1 MSSLYDDKLLR
12 ETFLQVAIPIKIG
25 DKVHQATFTN
35 AEIRDR
41 DVKYIN
47 SLEPFSGGDYV
58 YINNQTFLV
67 ISEVA
72 AMRHFKYRAK
82 AQHCNIVLPQ
92 LSYFIRKDKV
102 GTDTSGRPIYQD
114 VYSDPVDV
122 PCVSREVTLATSGGA
137 AVNIDTSKLQ
147 LYVQDNEL
155 AVALFKVNYEFT
167 LDESKYKVTA
177 LQRQMEG
184 IVQLY
189 LEKIA

>member
-1 MSSLYDDKLLR
+1 MSILYDDKLLK
-12 ETFLQVAIPIKIG
+12 ETFLQMAIPIKIG

-47 SLEPFSGGDYV
+47 SLEPFNGGDYV

-72 AMRHFKYRAK
+72 AMRHFKYRGK

-122 PCVSREVTLATSGGA
+122 PCVSKEITLSAGNNNA
-137 AVNIDTSKLQ
+137 INIDTSKLQ
-147 LYVQDNEL
+147 IYVPDTEL
-155 AVALFKVNYEFT
+155 VRALFKVNYEFT
-167 LDESKYKVTA
+167 LDEYKYKVTA
-177 LQRQMEG
+177 LQRQIEG

>member
-1 MSSLYDDKLLR
+1 MSSLYDDKLLK

-47 SLEPFSGGDYV
+47 SLEPFNCGDYV

-72 AMRHFKYRAK
+72 AMRHFKYRGK
-82 AQHCNIVLPQ
+82 AQHCNIILPQ

-114 VYSDPVDV
+114 IYSDPVDV
-122 PCVSREVTLATSGGA
+122 PCVSMKSTLDISEGSYYF
-137 AVNIDTSKLQ
+137 DSSKMTLIVPSTDINQ
-147 LYVQDNEL
+147 LLLSINTEFKLNEST
-155 AVALFKVNYEFT
+155 FKVV
-167 LDESKYKVTA
+167 SV
-177 LQRQMEG
+177 
-184 IVQLY
+184 
-189 LEKIA
+189 EKIISNLMNIYIERIV